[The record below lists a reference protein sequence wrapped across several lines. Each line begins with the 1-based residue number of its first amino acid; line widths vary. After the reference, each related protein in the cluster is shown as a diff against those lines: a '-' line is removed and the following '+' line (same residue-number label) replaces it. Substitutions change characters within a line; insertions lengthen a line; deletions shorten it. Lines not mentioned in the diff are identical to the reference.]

1 MNVFGKLS
9 ALFGR
14 RYGQRRESNDK
25 MIVSTRATE
34 QPFSSQAEVDDLLL
48 LRFFL
53 DEEDVCIPYR
63 HEEIVRFTD
72 DEIERYHD
80 FIQWIFPTSQPSR
93 FNGEA
98 PTIDEH
104 FVSMFHGNQCALQ
117 NYCKSCRRYLHYMDF
132 DCSGDGNIHTYHGDR
147 PFYRLPYHNFLR
159 ITRVLQSLRETGH
172 PQCSANLFAQMIDIL
187 HSTPNHHIDDTTI
200 AYWKN
205 TQKGNET
212 KRYSRITTNNNPLKP
227 SSVMLGALI
236 GDTVGSIYEFCN
248 IKTTDFPL
256 FKEGSSFTDDSVM
269 TIAVADWL
277 LHDPVRSQ
285 QGLED
290 SLVKWGHRYP
300 DAGYGSAF
308 SRWLFM
314 PEFLITLR
322 DKSTDTIDGIP
333 HGVRHPYNSWGNGSA
348 MRASAC
354 GWLAQ
359 SVEDALDLGRRSSM
373 ITHNHPEGI
382 KGAQAVATAI
392 YLARTGSTKEEM
404 NRYLEETFG
413 YDLSRKCDDIRPTY
427 SFDVSCQGTLPAA
440 LAAFFDSHD
449 FESAVRLAVSLGGDS
464 DTIACITGGIAEA
477 FYRKIP
483 STIIGEIRHRL
494 PQEFWTV
501 INEVYAAVS
510 NNYENNK
517 VNANNSSTPSRV
529 TPEYISEL
537 QPNEVFVFGSNVRGK
552 HYGGAAAFA
561 VKRFGAV
568 MGQGEGLQGQ
578 SYAIPTMEGMD
589 NMRAAV
595 ERFIAFANEHPE
607 LTFLVT
613 PIGCGIAGYTPED
626 VAPLFAEAKNLDN
639 VHLPNSFWNSLQ
651 YIR

>member
-1 MNVFGKLS
+1 
-9 ALFGR
+9 
-14 RYGQRRESNDK
+14 
-25 MIVSTRATE
+25 
-34 QPFSSQAEVDDLLL
+34 
-48 LRFFL
+48 
-53 DEEDVCIPYR
+53 
-63 HEEIVRFTD
+63 
-72 DEIERYHD
+72 
-80 FIQWIFPTSQPSR
+80 
-93 FNGEA
+93 
-98 PTIDEH
+98 
-104 FVSMFHGNQCALQ
+104 
-117 NYCKSCRRYLHYMDF
+117 
-132 DCSGDGNIHTYHGDR
+132 
-147 PFYRLPYHNFLR
+147 
-159 ITRVLQSLRETGH
+159 
-172 PQCSANLFAQMIDIL
+172 
-187 HSTPNHHIDDTTI
+187 
-200 AYWKN
+200 
-205 TQKGNET
+205 
-212 KRYSRITTNNNPLKP
+212 
-227 SSVMLGALI
+227 MLGALI

-256 FKEGSSFTDDSVM
+256 FSDGSSFTDDSVM

-290 SLVKWGHRYP
+290 CLVKWGHKYP
-300 DAGYGSAF
+300 DESYGGAF
-308 SRWLFM
+308 QRWLFM

-359 SVEDALDLGRRSSM
+359 SIEDALDLGRRSAM

-404 NRYLEETFG
+404 HQYLEETFG
-413 YDLSRKCDDIRPTY
+413 YNLSRDCDDIRPTY
-427 SFDVSCQGTLPAA
+427 HFDVSCQGTLPAA

-464 DTIACITGGIAEA
+464 DTIACITGAIAEA
-477 FYRKIP
+477 FYHEIP
-483 STIIGEIRHRL
+483 STIVEEMHHRL
-494 PQEFWTV
+494 PAEFWT
-501 INEVYAAVS
+501 IISEVYTAVS

-517 VNANNSSTPSRV
+517 KDTANHNTQPRI

-537 QPNEVFVFGSNVRGK
+537 HPNEVFVFGSNARGM

-561 VKRFGAV
+561 VRRFGAI

-578 SYAIPTMEGMD
+578 SYAIPTMEGME

-595 ERFIAFANEHPE
+595 DRFIAFAKEHPE
-607 LTFLVT
+607 LIFLVT
-613 PIGCGIAGYTPED
+613 PIGCGIAGYAPEE
-626 VAPLFAEAKNLDN
+626 VAPLFIQAAT
-639 VHLPNSFWNSLQ
+639 LPNICLPESFWKCLNAK
-651 YIR
+651 